1 MYRPTLGADGI
12 MDMLEAVP
20 VKFAREL
27 YRRLPP
33 QGRKVYFQVRTC
45 PFAAAELGPERRG
58 HACLPA
64 GISVC
69 MCMCVYV
76 CAGSGM
82 CVLVVKG
89 S

>member
-33 QGRKVYFQVRTC
+33 KGRKVYFQV
-45 PFAAAELGPERRG
+45 GQQ
-58 HACLPA
+58 AC
-64 GISVC
+64 VC
-69 MCMCVYV
+69 MCVCVYRYGTSGGWWGFGDS
-76 CAGSGM
+76 GSG
-82 CVLVVKG
+82 VGL
-89 S
+89 